1 MSGSIEAIMFPYA
14 VGMISVLCGCLV
26 GVIGWAGSQIK
37 QQIKDLGDKMEVTN
51 TTLTKIERDLRGE
64 LSSLDRRITRV
75 ESKCE
80 NMHNGGK
87 GQD

>member
-1 MSGSIEAIMFPYA
+1 MSGSMEATMFPYA
-14 VGMISVLCGCLV
+14 IGLISVLFGCLV

-51 TTLTKIERDLRGE
+51 STLTKIERDLRGE
-64 LSSLDRRITRV
+64 LTNLDRRITRV

-80 NMHNGGK
+80 NMHNGG
-87 GQD
+87 GGE